1 MHSGLWSSEFRDAL
15 PAGYDLGRLEEYL
28 EVVDLEAVNGRR
40 TRCWDSIHRLV
51 DAKLW
56 ARDEVNLPLKLFWRT
71 GWWQSICR
79 AVRRKLKL
87 HSGVNSKSRE
97 SRDRNYLVYAVL
109 GVCCTRRM
117 LHSVLTH
124 PDGMERY
131 RGMTLLCVLA
141 MMVEL
146 WTRKTG
152 MGDEDE
158 NNMEDTSRPENSGVQ
173 RAWFGF
179 EDPVLVL
186 LRAGSGLVPAVSGMV
201 NWLAHEFL

>member
-1 MHSGLWSSEFRDAL
+1 
-15 PAGYDLGRLEEYL
+15 
-28 EVVDLEAVNGRR
+28 
-40 TRCWDSIHRLV
+40 
-51 DAKLW
+51 
-56 ARDEVNLPLKLFWRT
+56 
-71 GWWQSICR
+71 
-79 AVRRKLKL
+79 
-87 HSGVNSKSRE
+87 
-97 SRDRNYLVYAVL
+97 
-109 GVCCTRRM
+109 
-117 LHSVLTH
+117 
-124 PDGMERY
+124 
-131 RGMTLLCVLA
+131 